1 MDKILEIR
9 DKLESIKTIDD
20 FDIDNLNSL
29 CEEII
34 KLDKNSPESSS
45 LIEPLFRIL
54 ENNSE
59 YDFGMPGRIVHSL
72 ETYYKKG
79 LEQELLKSLNRKP
92 TFYTIWMLNRILN
105 GTSDIREQKC
115 YLNVLKSILHRNV
128 SNYLR
133 EQVQH
138 LIDLHS

>member
-54 ENNSE
+54 ENNPE

-79 LEQELLKSLNRKP
+79 LEEELLKSINRKP
-92 TFYTIWMLNRILN
+92 TFYTIWMLNRVLN
-105 GTSDIREQKC
+105 GTSDVKEQKH